1 MKVCLFD
8 DEPLAIE
15 LLKFQLLEF
24 KEIEILFTSTEANIN
39 KYNGLLQQ
47 IDVVFLDIEMPGTNG
62 LLIAEEITALN
73 PNIQVVFVTGY
84 NQYAVQAF
92 EMNALDYILKPV
104 SAERL
109 QNTIQRLQSSTDNH
123 KKEPDLLHIQ
133 VLGDLNFQLYHQPHP
148 SEIKWRTAK
157 SKELF
162 IYLLH
167 NEGTV
172 VSKDK
177 LVDTLW
183 EDIELEKAYSNLYV
197 SIYNIRKALKELQ
210 QYIYIESVQDGYVLK
225 LNQTIIDKINWKDK
239 IQYIPTIT
247 TEFIGHLED
256 TMSIYKGN
264 YLEKLDYTWL
274 EAERFELE
282 ELWLHRAKQIATYY
296 YDTNNTDKAI
306 GWYTEILNKR
316 PEDEHAAF
324 QLMKLFDSM
333 NYYMLVDH
341 QYKQLKRT
349 LAELDISI
357 STDITD
363 WYQQQKRKKNQSL
376 NKNVPY
382 R

>member
-62 LLIAEEITALN
+62 LLLAEEITALN

-104 SAERL
+104 STERL
-109 QNTIQRLQSSTDNH
+109 QNTIQRLQISTDNPE
-123 KKEPDLLHIQ
+123 KEQDLLHIQ
-133 VLGDLNFQLYHQPHP
+133 VLGDLTFQLHHQTHP
-148 SEIKWRTAK
+148 IEIKWRTAK

-306 GWYTEILNKR
+306 RWYTEIVNKR
-316 PEDEHAAF
+316 PEDEHASF
-324 QLMKLFDSM
+324 QLMKLFNTL
-333 NYYMLVDH
+333 NYHMLVDH
-341 QYKQLKRT
+341 QYKYLKKI
-349 LAELDISI
+349 LADLDITI
-357 STDITD
+357 SPDITK
-363 WYQQQKRKKNQSL
+363 WYHQQKKKKKVL
-376 NKNVPY
+376 NK
-382 R
+382 